1 MKNYLVK
8 FLFCFGLAIPGC
20 QPKPHDPENTQWR
33 VKGGTADG
41 IQYSALNQINKLNV
55 RRLNVAWT
63 YSTHDADTI
72 NNRTQIQCNPIIVD
86 GVLYGTS
93 ATLAVFAIDAS
104 TGKERWKYK
113 PDSENESL
121 GSNRG
126 VTYWAEGNDK
136 RIFHSF
142 GEFLY
147 ALDAQTGKLISTFGN
162 GGRTSLKEGL
172 GERSAKLMVL
182 SNTPGVIYKNLIIVG
197 SRVHE
202 GPIAAPGH
210 IRAFD
215 VKTGKLAWVFHTIP
229 LPGEYGYET
238 WPPDA
243 WQKTGGA
250 NAWSGMTVDE
260 KRGLVFAATG
270 SASFDFYGGNRKG
283 QNLFANCVLALDA
296 LTGKRKWHFQIIHH
310 DLWDRDL
317 PAAPVL
323 VTMDHNGK
331 KMDAVAQVTKSGY
344 VYLFDRETGEPLYPI
359 KETPVPA
366 SSLEGEEAWKTQ
378 PIPVKPPP
386 FTRQVFTES
395 MINPMVLDAKE
406 LKEKFRGYKSGEPF
420 IPPSK
425 EGTVVFPGFDGGA
438 EWGGPTFDPNSGML
452 YVNAN
457 EVPCLL
463 TMVDVRMNEKSW
475 AGISLYRTHCATCH
489 GLDRRGDGKTY
500 PAIDHLQK
508 KYSKENL
515 KAFVS
520 KGKGGMPSFSHLSN
534 IDIDAISRYV
544 LDLEERTAEEKKG
557 IFERHPD
564 ILFSNTGYTRFLTK
578 EGYPAVSPP
587 WGTLT
592 AIDLNRGIK
601 TWQVALGEYEEL
613 MKQNFPPTGTANYGG
628 PVVTA
633 GGIIFIAATS
643 DEKIR
648 AFDKDNGSILWEY
661 SLPAAGYATPA
672 VYQINNKQY
681 LVIACGGGKLGTK
694 SGDTYVAFSLSHEGP
709 RRNLRTN

>member
-359 KETPVPA
+359 KETPVPV

-406 LKEKFRGYKSGEPF
+406 
-420 IPPSK
+420 
-425 EGTVVFPGFDGGA
+425 
-438 EWGGPTFDPNSGML
+438 
-452 YVNAN
+452 
-457 EVPCLL
+457 
-463 TMVDVRMNEKSW
+463 
-475 AGISLYRTHCATCH
+475 
-489 GLDRRGDGKTY
+489 
-500 PAIDHLQK
+500 
-508 KYSKENL
+508 
-515 KAFVS
+515 
-520 KGKGGMPSFSHLSN
+520 
-534 IDIDAISRYV
+534 
-544 LDLEERTAEEKKG
+544 
-557 IFERHPD
+557 
-564 ILFSNTGYTRFLTK
+564 
-578 EGYPAVSPP
+578 
-587 WGTLT
+587 
-592 AIDLNRGIK
+592 
-601 TWQVALGEYEEL
+601 
-613 MKQNFPPTGTANYGG
+613 
-628 PVVTA
+628 
-633 GGIIFIAATS
+633 
-643 DEKIR
+643 
-648 AFDKDNGSILWEY
+648 
-661 SLPAAGYATPA
+661 
-672 VYQINNKQY
+672 
-681 LVIACGGGKLGTK
+681 
-694 SGDTYVAFSLSHEGP
+694 
-709 RRNLRTN
+709 